1 MAVKALSGAHALPSV
16 RGRRWWRY
24 FTFNTDHK
32 VIGIQYMTAA
42 FVFLVVGVIL
52 AMLIRAE
59 LAAPGISVVN
69 PQLYNGIVTLHGTV
83 MIFLWL
89 IPALVGLANYII
101 PLMIGAQDMAFPR
114 LNAASFWMFLVGGL
128 LIVAGFGFGP
138 AEAGWTA
145 YAPLSI
151 RGPAGQSFWIIG
163 LILNGASSIMG
174 AINFVTTVVMMRAPG
189 LTMWK
194 LPLFVWSILAMTVLI
209 FMGTPVLTA
218 GLFMQ
223 LFDRSLG
230 TAFFAPDRGG
240 DPIMWQHLFWFYSHP
255 AVYIMVLPG
264 MGALSEVTSVFSRK
278 PIFGYR
284 MIAWSSVAISVLGM
298 LVWAHHM
305 FTTGVAPI
313 ILFPMMITSM
323 IIAVPTGVKVFSWL
337 ATMYGGKLWLR
348 TPLWFAIGF
357 ISNFLFAG
365 LSGIMQASIP
375 LDIHFQDTYFLV
387 AHLHYALFGAGVFG
401 AFAGIYY
408 WFPKFTGRM
417 YNETFG
423 RIHFVLVFIAFNI
436 TYMPMFWLGVNGM
449 PRRVA
454 DYIPEFAN
462 VNLVISISGFILGFS
477 FLVFLVNFLM
487 SWAWGPKAE
496 ANPWG
501 ALSLEWTLPS
511 PPPEHN
517 FAHTPIVVRYPYDFG
532 LAVPATAGQGNPS
545 EGDRA

>member
-1 MAVKALSGAHALPSV
+1 MAVEAAIGAGMGAKRASWLRYLSFS
-16 RGRRWWRY
+16 
-24 FTFNTDHK
+24 TDHK
-32 VIGIQYMTAA
+32 VIGIQYMAMS
-42 FVFLVVGVIL
+42 FVFLLIGVVL

-59 LAAPGISVVN
+59 LAAPGVRVVN
-69 PQLYNGIVTLHGTV
+69 ARLYNGIVTLHGTV

-89 IPALVGLANYII
+89 IPALVGLANYIV
-101 PLMIGAQDMAFPR
+101 PLMIGAEDMAFPR
-114 LNAASFWMFLVGGL
+114 LNALSFWLFLVAGV
-128 LIVAGFGFGP
+128 LIVLGFVFGP

-145 YAPLSI
+145 YAPLSTL
-151 RGPAGQSFWIIG
+151 GPAGQSFWIIG
-163 LILNGASSIMG
+163 LIVNGFSSILG
-174 AINFVTTVVMMRAPG
+174 AINFVSTVVTMRAPG
-189 LTMWK
+189 LTFWK

-230 TAFFAPDRGG
+230 TVFFSPSGGG
-240 DPIMWQHLFWFYSHP
+240 DPILWQHLFWFYSHP

-264 MGALSEVTSVFSRK
+264 MGALSEVIPVFSRK

-284 MIAWSSVAISVLGM
+284 MIAWSSVAISVLGL

-305 FTTGVAPI
+305 FTTGVAPA

-337 ATMYGGKLWLR
+337 ATMWGGKLILK
-348 TPLWFAIGF
+348 TPLWFCIGF

-365 LSGIMQASIP
+365 MTGVMQASIP

-408 WFPKFTGRM
+408 WFPKITGRM

-454 DYIPEFAN
+454 DYVPEFATT
-462 VNLVISISGFILGFS
+462 NLIISLSGFVLGFS
-477 FLVFLVNFLM
+477 FLVFLINFFM
-487 SWAWGPKAE
+487 SWAWGPKAPD
-496 ANPWG
+496 NPWG

-511 PPPEHN
+511 PPPQHN
-517 FAHTPIVVRYPYDFG
+517 FAGRKIVVRYPYEFG
-532 LAVPATAGQGNPS
+532 TPTPGSGHGSPPPDGAGG
-545 EGDRA
+545 